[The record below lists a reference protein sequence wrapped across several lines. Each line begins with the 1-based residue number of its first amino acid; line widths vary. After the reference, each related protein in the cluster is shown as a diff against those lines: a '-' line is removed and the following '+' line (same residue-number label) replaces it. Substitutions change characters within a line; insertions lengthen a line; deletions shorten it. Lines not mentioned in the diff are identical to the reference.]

1 MLKADPYILALKTIM
16 RMCSVPCKGSF
27 RSRSFCIAGI
37 LARVSREF
45 SMLEDVPRRRSS
57 TTVMRGCV
65 LIGTLVAFVTALR
78 KTTTPGHLELVHL
91 CQYNVTRSTFIC
103 VIPLALPF

>member
-16 RMCSVPCKGSF
+16 RT
-27 RSRSFCIAGI
+27 AGI

-45 SMLEDVPRRRSS
+45 SMLEDVLRRRSS
-57 TTVMRGCV
+57 TTMVRGCV

-91 CQYNVTRSTFIC
+91 CQYDVTITTYLR
-103 VIPLALPF
+103 VIPLALSI